1 MPSTA
6 AAALAAAS
14 QARLAMADLPADHPV
29 RADVTA
35 QLDNLLFNRFLS
47 FTPDPWLEHLPR
59 YAEAA
64 AQRVRAAKANPA
76 RDAREALQIE
86 DLEAEY
92 ADLTAA
98 EPPGPLRPA
107 VEEIAFLLE
116 ELRVSLF
123 AQQLRTS
130 VPVSAKRVRTA
141 IQRARSVP

>member
-1 MPSTA
+1 
-6 AAALAAAS
+6 S
-14 QARLAMADLPADHPV
+14 QARLALADLAPDHPLRV
-29 RADVTA
+29 DVTS

-59 YAEAA
+59 YCEAA

-76 RDAREALQIE
+76 RDAREALQVE

-92 ADLTAA
+92 ADLTAS
-98 EPPGPLRPA
+98 EPPGPLRPE
-107 VEEIAFLLE
+107 VEEIAFLIE

-130 VPVSAKRVRTA
+130 VPISPKRV
-141 IQRARSVP
+141 